1 MFKKYEVIRFQK
13 VEKDIRKQTN
23 SREIKWLNIVDHVV
37 TEPINFNE
45 KELVSYHS
53 QWPSFDMDEDG
64 EKVFTNT
71 RGCLSMEKKQIRSN
85 FLNK

>member
-53 QWPSFDMDEDG
+53 Q
-64 EKVFTNT
+64 
-71 RGCLSMEKKQIRSN
+71 
-85 FLNK
+85 